1 MRPAA
6 AVGMLVS
13 ASTEGSVN
21 REEKRTRALDPK
33 KASEKD
39 AVEPRVAAC
48 FLLLLTVFNSG
59 AQQRPQVGGFY
70 SDITYTSGDIVG
82 TAVWI
87 VRSEQDFWA
96 TVQIAEGHI
105 TAPEVVLA
113 HVSGTKV
120 RFSVPYP
127 FADQGGKPLPPK
139 MIPFEGTIT
148 PAGLRFDSGEF
159 LKRRNSWQ

>member
-1 MRPAA
+1 
-6 AVGMLVS
+6 
-13 ASTEGSVN
+13 
-21 REEKRTRALDPK
+21 
-33 KASEKD
+33 
-39 AVEPRVAAC
+39 
-48 FLLLLTVFNSG
+48 
-59 AQQRPQVGGFY
+59 VGGFY
-70 SDITYTSGDIVG
+70 SNIRYASGDIIG
-82 TAVWI
+82 TAIWI

-120 RFSVPYP
+120 RFSVPDLI
-127 FADQGGKPLPPK
+127 ADQGGSPSLPK

-148 PAGLRFDSGEF
+148 ESGLRLDSGEF

>member
-1 MRPAA
+1 MAYPF
-6 AVGMLVS
+6 
-13 ASTEGSVN
+13 
-21 REEKRTRALDPK
+21 RTGTIFYT
-33 KASEKD
+33 
-39 AVEPRVAAC
+39 C
-48 FLLLLTVFNSG
+48 CLLLVIALGSR

-70 SDITYTSGDIVG
+70 SDITYTSGDTVG
-82 TAVWI
+82 TAIWI

-120 RFSVPYP
+120 RLTVPYAL
-127 FADQGGKPLPPK
+127 ADQAGNRLPPK
-139 MIPFEGTIT
+139 MIPFEATVT
-148 PAGLRFDSGEF
+148 QAGLRLDSGEF